1 MRNQVAPYGFEPIA
15 VAPWT
20 DRAACTEV
28 DPDTCYPRSMC
39 RLAEVDRA
47 KKVCAECPVFCDCR
61 DDVDKQENN
70 ARWNGGCHGIWAGE
84 TPAER
89 IARRKG
95 NIPPA
100 SPESLRLA
108 KATRE
113 EKEREKLTVLTVTPR
128 KRWTAQCAGEC
139 GRMLRR
145 SSVIADEMPDTVTLY
160 RQGMCFPCWRHAHG
174 FKPRTSASGKPC
186 AGCGRTMR
194 VKSDPVEVGPALHR
208 AHGLCDRC
216 YREQRRNSEL
226 LREMERLAD

>member
-1 MRNQVAPYGFEPIA
+1 MRDPVAPYGFEPIA

-20 DRAACTEV
+20 DRAKCTEV
-28 DPDTCYPRSMC
+28 DPDTCYPPSMC
-39 RLAEVDRA
+39 RLAEVDLA
-47 KKVCAECPVFCDCR
+47 KGMCAECPVFWECR
-61 DDVDKQENN
+61 ADVDEQENN
-70 ARWNGGCHGIWAGE
+70 ARWYGGCHGIWAGE
-84 TPAER
+84 TPTER
-89 IARRKG
+89 VARRKG

-113 EKEREKLTVLTVTPR
+113 EKEREKLAVTPR
-128 KRWTAQCAGEC
+128 ERWTALCAGEC

-186 AGCGRTMR
+186 EGCGRTMR

-216 YREQRRNSEL
+216 YREQRRNDDL
-226 LREMERLAD
+226 LREMERLVG

>member
-1 MRNQVAPYGFEPIA
+1 MRNPVAPHGFEPIT

-20 DRAACTEV
+20 DRAKCTEA
-28 DPDTCYPRSMC
+28 DPDMFYLPSMC
-39 RLAEVDRA
+39 RIAEVDRA
-47 KKVCAECPVFCDCR
+47 KAVCAECPVFWDCR
-61 DDVDKQENN
+61 ADVDKKENN
-70 ARWNGGCHGIWAGE
+70 ARWNGGCHGILAGE

-108 KATRE
+108 RATRE

-128 KRWTAQCAGEC
+128 ERWTARCAGEC
-139 GRMLRR
+139 GQMLRR

-174 FKPRTSASGKPC
+174 FKTRTSASGKSC
-186 AGCGRTMR
+186 EGCGRTMR

-216 YREQRRNSEL
+216 YREQRRNGDL

>member
-1 MRNQVAPYGFEPIA
+1 MRNPIAPHGFEPIT

-20 DRAACTEV
+20 DRAKCTEA
-28 DPDTCYPRSMC
+28 DPDMFYLPSMC
-39 RLAEVDRA
+39 RLAEVDLA
-47 KKVCAECPVFCDCR
+47 KGMCAECPVFWDCR
-61 DDVDKQENN
+61 ADVDEQENN
-70 ARWNGGCHGIWAGE
+70 ARWHCGCHGIWACE

-89 IARRKG
+89 VARRKG
-95 NIPPA
+95 DIPPA

-108 KATRE
+108 RATRE

-128 KRWTAQCAGEC
+128 ERWTARCAGEC

-186 AGCGRTMR
+186 EGCGRTMR

-216 YREQRRNSEL
+216 YREKRRDKEL
-226 LREMERLAD
+226 LREMERLAA

>member
-1 MRNQVAPYGFEPIA
+1 MRNPIAPYGFEPIT

-20 DRAACTEV
+20 DRAKCTEV
-28 DPDTCYPRSMC
+28 DPNTFYPRSMC
-39 RLAEVDRA
+39 RLNEVDLAKGMCADCPVFWECRDEVDRL
-47 KKVCAECPVFCDCR
+47 
-61 DDVDKQENN
+61 ENN
-70 ARWNGGCHGIWAGE
+70 ARWHGGCHGIWAGE

-89 IARRKG
+89 IARRWGK
-95 NIPPA
+95 IPPA

-108 KATRE
+108 KAPRE
-113 EKEREKLTVLTVTPR
+113 EKEREKLTVTPR
-128 KRWTAQCAGEC
+128 ERWTARCAGEC

-174 FKPRTSASGKPC
+174 FKPRTSASGKTC

-194 VKSDPVEVGPALHR
+194 VRSDPVEVGPALHR

-216 YREQRRNSEL
+216 YREKRRDDEL
-226 LREMERLAD
+226 LREMERLAG

>member
-1 MRNQVAPYGFEPIA
+1 MKRPVAPYGFEPIT

-28 DPDTCYPRSMC
+28 DPDMFYLPSMC

-47 KKVCAECPVFCDCR
+47 KEVCAECPVFWECR
-61 DDVDKQENN
+61 DEADRLENN

-108 KATRE
+108 KATRD

-128 KRWTAQCAGEC
+128 ERWTARCAGEC

-226 LREMERLAD
+226 LREMERLVG

>member
-1 MRNQVAPYGFEPIA
+1 MRNQVAQYGFEPIT

-20 DRAACTEV
+20 DRAACTEE
-28 DPDTCYPRSMC
+28 DPDAFYPPSMC

-47 KKVCAECPVFCDCR
+47 KAVCAECPVFWDCR
-61 DDVDKQENN
+61 ADVDEQENN
-70 ARWNGGCHGIWAGE
+70 ARWHGGCHGIWAGE

-89 IARRKG
+89 IARRRGK
-95 NIPPA
+95 IPPA

-108 KATRE
+108 RATRE
-113 EKEREKLTVLTVTPR
+113 EKEREKLTLTPR
-128 KRWTAQCAGEC
+128 ERWTARCAGEC

-160 RQGMCFPCWRHAHG
+160 QQGMCFPCWRHAHG

-186 AGCGRTMR
+186 EGCGRTMR

-226 LREMERLAD
+226 LREMERLVG

>member
-1 MRNQVAPYGFEPIA
+1 MRNQVAPYGFEPIT

-39 RLAEVDRA
+39 RLAEVDLA
-47 KKVCAECPVFCDCR
+47 KQVCAECPVFWECR
-61 DDVDKQENN
+61 DEVDRLENN

-108 KATRE
+108 KAPRE
-113 EKEREKLTVLTVTPR
+113 EKEREKLAVTPR
-128 KRWTAQCAGEC
+128 KRWTARCAGEC

-186 AGCGRTMR
+186 EGCGRTMR

-216 YREQRRNSEL
+216 YREQRRDKEL
-226 LREMERLAD
+226 LREMERLAG

>member
-1 MRNQVAPYGFEPIA
+1 MKRPVAPYGFEPIT

-28 DPDTCYPRSMC
+28 DPDMFYLPSMC
-39 RLAEVDRA
+39 RLAEVDLA
-47 KKVCAECPVFCDCR
+47 KQVCAECPVFWECR
-61 DDVDKQENN
+61 DEADRLENN

-128 KRWTAQCAGEC
+128 KRWTARCAGEC

-174 FKPRTSASGKPC
+174 FNPRTSASGKPC
-186 AGCGRTMR
+186 EGCGRTMR
-194 VKSDPVEVGPALHR
+194 VKSDQVEVGPALHR

-226 LREMERLAD
+226 LREMERLVG

>member
-1 MRNQVAPYGFEPIA
+1 MRNPIAPYGFEPIT

-20 DRAACTEV
+20 DRAKCTEA
-28 DPDTCYPRSMC
+28 DPDMFYLPSMC

-47 KKVCAECPVFCDCR
+47 KAVCAECPVFWDCR
-61 DDVDKQENN
+61 ADVDKQENN

-89 IARRKG
+89 IARRRG
-95 NIPPA
+95 EIQPA

-108 KATRE
+108 RATRE
-113 EKEREKLTVLTVTPR
+113 EKEREKLTVTPR
-128 KRWTAQCAGEC
+128 ERWTARCAGEC

-174 FKPRTSASGKPC
+174 FKPRTSASGKAC
-186 AGCGRTMR
+186 EGCGRTMR
-194 VKSDPVEVGPALHR
+194 VKSDPVEVGPVLHR

-216 YREQRRNSEL
+216 YREKRRHKEL
-226 LREMERLAD
+226 LREMERLVG